1 MNNSII
7 LNRTKF
13 NYEMQGCVILLKSL
27 KYKSFWKI
35 FYRIRKINRYRRIII
50 QRIFYKNRIKMY
62 KYIEVN
68 EK

>member
-27 KYKSFWKI
+27 KYKGFWKI
-35 FYRIRKINRYRRIII
+35 FYWIKKINRYRRIII
-50 QRIFYKNRIKMY
+50 WRIFYKIRIK
-62 KYIEVN
+62 KV
-68 EK
+68 